1 MLTLV
6 NLLIIFF
13 IILIFYQ
20 IFLAYFGNSIMEG
33 YENKDNKDNKE
44 YQSYDTNN
52 PDNALILAQ
61 QNAGNIIVL
70 KGQMDEMLGIN
81 KQVQDLSGNVAN
93 LEQQVTDLV
102 QAQKDYANQLTGGT
116 EPEISGTTEEGEI
129 TESSSNYMEEE
140 V

>member
-1 MLTLV
+1 M
-6 NLLIIFF
+6 
-13 IILIFYQ
+13 LIFYQ

-33 YENKDNKDNKE
+33 YENKDE
-44 YQSYDTNN
+44 YKPYDTNN

-102 QAQKDYANQLTGGT
+102 QAQKDYANQMTGGT
-116 EPEISGTTEEGEI
+116 EPEVSGIVEEGEQL
-129 TESSSNYMEEE
+129 ESSSNYMEEE
-140 V
+140 EEL

>member
-20 IFLAYFGNSIMEG
+20 IFLAYFKNIIMEG
-33 YENKDNKDNKE
+33 YENTDE
-44 YQSYDTNN
+44 YKSYDTNN

-61 QNAGNIIVL
+61 QNAGNITVL

-81 KQVQDLSGNVAN
+81 KQVQDLSGNVDN
-93 LEQQVTDLV
+93 LQQQVTDLV
-102 QAQKDYANQLTGGT
+102 EAQKDYANQMTGGT
-116 EPEISGTTEEGEI
+116 EPEISGTTEEGE
-129 TESSSNYMEEE
+129 TPESSSNYMDEE

>member
-6 NLLIIFF
+6 NLLILFF
-13 IILIFYQ
+13 IMLIFYQ

-33 YENKDNKDNKE
+33 YENKDNKE

-102 QAQKDYANQLTGGT
+102 QAQKDYANQMTGGT
-116 EPEISGTTEEGEI
+116 EPEVSGIVEEGEQI
-129 TESSSNYMEEE
+129 ESSSNYMEEE
-140 V
+140 EV

>member
-20 IFLAYFGNSIMEG
+20 IFLAYFKNSIMEG
-33 YENKDNKDNKE
+33 YENTDE
-44 YQSYDTNN
+44 YKSYDTNN

-61 QNAGNIIVL
+61 QNAGNITVL

-102 QAQKDYANQLTGGT
+102 EAQKDYANQMTGGT
-116 EPEISGTTEEGEI
+116 EPEVSGIVEEGEEV
-129 TESSSNYMEEE
+129 ESSSNYMDEE

>member
-13 IILIFYQ
+13 IMLIFYQ

-33 YENKDNKDNKE
+33 YENKDNKE

-102 QAQKDYANQLTGGT
+102 QAQKDYANQMTGGT
-116 EPEISGTTEEGEI
+116 EPEVSGIVEEGEQI
-129 TESSSNYMEEE
+129 ESSSNYMEEE
-140 V
+140 EEV

>member
-13 IILIFYQ
+13 IMLIFYQ
-20 IFLAYFGNSIMEG
+20 IFLAYFENSIMEG
-33 YENKDNKDNKE
+33 YENKDKYK
-44 YQSYDTNN
+44 SYDTNN

-70 KGQMDEMLGIN
+70 KEQMDKMLGIN

-102 QAQKDYANQLTGGT
+102 QAQKDYANQITGGT
-116 EPEISGTTEEGEI
+116 EPEVSGIVEEGEQI
-129 TESSSNYMEEE
+129 ESSSNYMEE
-140 V
+140 

>member
-1 MLTLV
+1 M
-6 NLLIIFF
+6 
-13 IILIFYQ
+13 LIFYQ
-20 IFLAYFGNSIMEG
+20 IFLAYFENSIMEG
-33 YENKDNKDNKE
+33 YKNKDKYK
-44 YQSYDTNN
+44 SYDTNN

-102 QAQKDYANQLTGGT
+102 QAQKDYANQITGGV
-116 EPEISGTTEEGEI
+116 EPEVSGIIEEGEKL
-129 TESSSNYMEEE
+129 ESTSNYMEE
-140 V
+140 

>member
-13 IILIFYQ
+13 IMLIFYQ

-33 YENKDNKDNKE
+33 YENKDE
-44 YQSYDTNN
+44 YKPYDTNN

-102 QAQKDYANQLTGGT
+102 QAQKDYANQMTGGT
-116 EPEISGTTEEGEI
+116 EPEVSGIVEEGEQL
-129 TESSSNYMEEE
+129 ESSSNYMEEE
-140 V
+140 EEL

>member
-20 IFLAYFGNSIMEG
+20 IFLAYFKNSIMEG
-33 YENKDNKDNKE
+33 YENTDE
-44 YQSYDTNN
+44 YKSYDTNN

-61 QNAGNIIVL
+61 QNAGNITVL

-102 QAQKDYANQLTGGT
+102 EAQKDYANQMTGGT
-116 EPEISGTTEEGEI
+116 EPEVSGIVEEGET
-129 TESSSNYMEEE
+129 TESSSNYMDEE

>member
-33 YENKDNKDNKE
+33 YENKDNKE

-102 QAQKDYANQLTGGT
+102 QAQKDYANQMTGGT
-116 EPEISGTTEEGEI
+116 EPEVSGIVEEGEQI
-129 TESSSNYMEEE
+129 ESSSNYMEEE
-140 V
+140 EV

>member
-13 IILIFYQ
+13 IILILYQ
-20 IFLAYFGNSIMEG
+20 IFLAYFENSIMEG
-33 YENKDNKDNKE
+33 YENKDNNDYK
-44 YQSYDTNN
+44 QYDTNN

-61 QNAGNIIVL
+61 QNAGNIQVL

-81 KQVQDLSGNVAN
+81 KQVQDLSGNFVT
-93 LEQQVTDLV
+93 LQQQVDDLV
-102 QAQKDYANQLTGGT
+102 QAQNDYANDLTGGV
-116 EPEISGTTEEGEI
+116 EPEITGTGEEEEEI
-129 TESSSNYMEEE
+129 TETTEITET

>member
-33 YENKDNKDNKE
+33 YENKDNNE

-102 QAQKDYANQLTGGT
+102 QAQKDYANQMTGGT
-116 EPEISGTTEEGEI
+116 EPEISGTTEEGET
-129 TESSSNYMEEE
+129 TESSSNFMEEE